1 MNGDPLGD
9 AAAGLVE
16 GLAAGGV
23 RAAVVCPGS
32 RSTPFALALDRHPAI
47 RVWMHVDERSAAY
60 FALGLARGQGRPVV
74 VLTTSG
80 TAVGNLLPAVMEAR
94 YGGGALV
101 VLSADRPPELRQVGA
116 PQTVDQV
123 KLFGPTVKASWDL
136 PVPDRAVP
144 TSHWVMAGVRAAA
157 AAHGAPAGPVH
168 VNVPVREP
176 LVPHWPPDEGPRPP
190 VAVARAAH
198 VTDWDALDAFG
209 AGEPR
214 GVIVAGADSLLGAR
228 RTVARLADRWGWAVW
243 ADPLSNLRGRI
254 PTVATADWLAR
265 SLPEGHWPAKILRVG
280 PAPTSKAANRL
291 MAQVPTAVVDAAGSW
306 RDPGGSAVAWFPTDL
321 ETWDDEPWP
330 WPPGASCDT
339 PWRQG
344 WKHLDA
350 QAAGWLARRLADAPV
365 GLSSHWAHDLA
376 SVVPAAALVMVGN
389 SLPVR
394 DLDQWFA
401 GSDRFTLFGNRGVS
415 GIDGVASTGLG
426 LAAARDQRL
435 LLVVGDLSFVHD
447 LNGWLPVR
455 LEGLGATVLVV
466 NNDGGGIFNTLPQG
480 ELPPESFERLFGTP
494 HELNFAGAATLY
506 GGRYD
511 KTSSWAETAAVLSA
525 GQRGDGLEIVDWHTT
540 PRAAYAAWLAETQA
554 LLAHDLSDAWHALV

>member
-1 MNGDPLGD
+1 MSGDPLGA

-16 GLAAGGV
+16 GLSAGGV

-60 FALGLARGQGRPVV
+60 FALGLTRGQGRPVV

-80 TAVGNLLPAVMEAR
+80 TAVGNLLPAAMEAR
-94 YGGGALV
+94 FGGGALV

-123 KLFGPTVKASWDL
+123 KLFGPTVKACWDL

-144 TSHWVMAGVRAAA
+144 TAHWVMAGVRAAVTA
-157 AAHGAPAGPVH
+157 SGAPTGPVH
-168 VNVPVREP
+168 VNVPVRDP
-176 LVPHWPPDEGPRPP
+176 LVPQWPSVWDSRHP
-190 VAVARAAH
+190 VSVARPARA
-198 VTDWDALDAFG
+198 TDWGALDAFG

-214 GVIVAGADSLLGAR
+214 GLIVAGAENLLGAR
-228 RTVARLADRWGWAVW
+228 RTVAQLADRWGWAVW

-254 PTVATADWLAR
+254 PTVATADWLAHA
-265 SLPEGHWPAKILRVG
+265 LPEKYWPAKILRVG
-280 PAPTSKAANRL
+280 PVPTSKAANRL
-291 MAQVPTAVVDAAGSW
+291 MAQVPTAVVDSEGSW

-321 ETWDDEPWP
+321 QTWDDDPWP
-330 WPPGASCDT
+330 WSAGKSRGA
-339 PWRQG
+339 PWRQA
-344 WKHLDA
+344 WEHLDGL
-350 QAAGWLARRLADAPV
+350 AAGWLARRLAEAPGGV
-365 GLSSHWAHDLA
+365 SSHWAHGLS
-376 SVVPAAALVMVGN
+376 SVVPADTLVMVGN

-401 GSDRFTLFGNRGVS
+401 GSERFTLFGNRGVS

-426 LAAARDQRL
+426 LAAARGQRL

-447 LNGWLPVR
+447 LNAWLPVR
-455 LEGLGATVLVV
+455 REGLGATVLVV
-466 NNDGGGIFNTLPQG
+466 NNDGGGIFNTLPQA

-494 HELNFAGAATLY
+494 HGLDLAGAATLY

-511 KTSSWAETAAVLSA
+511 KTSHWAETAAVLRA
-525 GQRGDGLEIVDWHTT
+525 GQREDGLEIVDWHTAS
-540 PRAAYAAWLAETQA
+540 RVAYAAWLAETRVLLGHELAQA
-554 LLAHDLSDAWHALV
+554 WRALV